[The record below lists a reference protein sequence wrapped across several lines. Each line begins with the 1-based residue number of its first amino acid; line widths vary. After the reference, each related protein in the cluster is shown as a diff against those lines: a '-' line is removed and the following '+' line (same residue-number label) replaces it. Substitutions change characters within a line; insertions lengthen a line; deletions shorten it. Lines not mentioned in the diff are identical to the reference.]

1 MWMTLNTRT
10 VCNQENSLNEDHLC
24 ILITASDEISFIE
37 WYIIGHRFSIGL
49 HLLKQKTLQK
59 WRYSP
64 SIEFMT
70 RETKE
75 KILTISEWC
84 KWLEVTYN
92 SLWKKAVASEAND
105 FFKQAFAIILRLQ
118 QTDCFYIFIY
128 TTIQQVKAHIHKV

>member
-1 MWMTLNTRT
+1 MTLNTRT

-75 KILTISEWC
+75 KILTISE
-84 KWLEVTYN
+84 
-92 SLWKKAVASEAND
+92 
-105 FFKQAFAIILRLQ
+105 
-118 QTDCFYIFIY
+118 
-128 TTIQQVKAHIHKV
+128 